1 MKNILCYGDS
11 NTWGAEPIT
20 TFGEIHRYPLE
31 KRWTSVL
38 QKSLGPDFYV
48 VAEGLNNRTTAFDDE
63 IDGRHKNG
71 QRHFLACVESHMPL
85 DLVVIML
92 GTNDL
97 KSRFGK
103 SSWDIACGAGSLLDI
118 LAHPSKPFIGG
129 TPNRLLISPPSLG
142 KLDLLAATFEGG
154 SEKSLGFQDSYKKV
168 ADLRKCSFLNAGTHV
183 RSSDVD
189 GVHFDEDQLA
199 PLGNAVAQKVSEIL
213 G

>member
-11 NTWGAEPIT
+11 NTWGAKPLT
-20 TFGEIHRYPLE
+20 VFGQIHRYPLE
-31 KRWTSVL
+31 ARWTTVL
-38 QKSLGPDFYV
+38 GQQLGPDYYV

-63 IDGRHKNG
+63 IEGRHKNG

-85 DLVVIML
+85 DLVIIML

-103 SSWDIACGAGSLLDI
+103 TSWDIASGAGSLLDI
-118 LAHPSKPFIGG
+118 LANPPKPFVGG
-129 TPNRLLISPPSLG
+129 APKRLLVSPPPLG
-142 KLDLLAATFEGG
+142 KLDLLAGNFEGG
-154 SEKSLGFQDSYKKV
+154 SEKSRQFAENYQKI
-168 ADLRKCSFLNAGTHV
+168 AALRNCDFLDAGAHIRT
-183 RSSDVD
+183 SDVD

-199 PLGNAVAQKVSEIL
+199 PLGRAVASKIKEII